1 MNNQILIVC
10 NDLNDGEAL
19 LRNISGETK
28 IKDINYFTI
37 GYAGATVELK
47 NGDVYIVMKPA
58 EGLKGHKI
66 EKAYVHRDVHKYFVD
81 NIINPLFVDG
91 VDIVYF

>member
-19 LRNISGETK
+19 LRNILGETK

-37 GYAGATVELK
+37 GYAGATVELE
-47 NGDVYIVMKPA
+47 I
-58 EGLKGHKI
+58 
-66 EKAYVHRDVHKYFVD
+66 
-81 NIINPLFVDG
+81 
-91 VDIVYF
+91 